1 MKRIAVLAAA
11 LALSACGGGY
21 TSISLFTTDWT
32 DDGGKSIEN
41 IRKRLA
47 SSHPPPGTDIAVAV
61 AGNADKLIGQPLGGG
76 TAAKWTYAHPLSARP
91 VIAGSVVVGSG
102 GGELFALDAP
112 TGKRL
117 WARPTG
123 GLKVRGAGDDGFV
136 TVVTMSASNGVGSVL
151 LAVARDGSVVRQ
163 IETDRSLGEPA
174 VLGGFAFVPWN
185 NVYVSAI
192 DLANGDEA
200 ARVVLREKVSR
211 AWTAQREL
219 YFGEIGIFRWDE
231 RIKDAPTDKAAHV
244 SLPVREL
251 PGSPKL
257 MEPGTENPGPSAEA
271 PDRIRIYARPTPGD
285 TGPLTIDSDRYYAT
299 YFRIAMGFEA
309 TKGTLAWVHTHGSDI
324 IGGAAGPGSVVL
336 CDEQGHITAL
346 DARTGGATADIDLGE
361 PVKGCTVQVDAW
373 SSSAPPAPVP
383 PTAEQLSIALL
394 NREAQLATAKRLLLR
409 ELASLEDDVAT
420 KTLVALASDERTS
433 PMIMP
438 DARQALADRRN
449 GAQYMR
455 DALARHYDYLKDV
468 LRPPPVGPIAQALA
482 AIGDTSA
489 AELLASHLLDT
500 ADTDDDVKHAA
511 EALVRLS
518 SSDETAVLSQFFGM
532 YRATAPN
539 EDIESAV
546 VSVAQALVKV
556 GGAEGKARVQAAMHD
571 PMTLPNVRERLQALV
586 IVAPVATPDTN
597 ADAGAPVKPAKPA
610 KK

>member
-1 MKRIAVLAAA
+1 MKRVALLAGVLAVA
-11 LALSACGGGY
+11 ACGGGY

-41 IRKRLA
+41 IRKKLA
-47 SSHPPPGTDIAVAV
+47 NTHPAPGTDIAVAV
-61 AGNADKLIGQPLGGG
+61 AGNADKLIGQPLAPGGG
-76 TAAKWTYAHPLSARP
+76 AKWTYAHPLSARP

-136 TVVTMSASNGVGSVL
+136 TVITLSGANAGGSVL

-163 IETDRSLGEPA
+163 IETDRSLGAPA

-185 NVYVSAI
+185 SVYVSAI

-200 ARVVLREKVSR
+200 ARVVLREETSR
-211 AWTAQREL
+211 AWTEQREL

-231 RIKDAPTDKAAHV
+231 HIKDAPKNEASHV

-257 MEPGTENPGPSAEA
+257 MEPGNENPGPTAEA

-285 TGPLTIDSDRYYAT
+285 TGPLGIDSGRYYAT
-299 YFRIAMGFEA
+299 YFRIVMGFEA

-324 IGGAAGPGSVVL
+324 IGGAAGAGSVVL
-336 CDEQGHITAL
+336 CDEQGHVTAL
-346 DARTGGATADIDLGE
+346 DAKTGGAMADVDLGE
-361 PVKGCTVQVDAW
+361 PVKGCVVQVDAW
-373 SSSAPPAPVP
+373 KSNAPPAAVP
-383 PTAEQLSIALL
+383 PIAEQLSSALL

-409 ELASLEDDVAT
+409 ELASLEDEVAT

-455 DALARHYDYLKDV
+455 EALARHYDYLKDV

-489 AELLASHLLDT
+489 SELLASHLLDT
-500 ADTDDDVKHAA
+500 ADTDDDVKRAA
-511 EALVRLS
+511 EALVKLS
-518 SSDETAVLSQFFGM
+518 SADETAVLAQFFGM

-546 VSVAQALVKV
+546 VSVAQALAKV
-556 GGAEGKARVQAAMHD
+556 GGAEGKARVLAAMHD

-586 IVAPVATPDTN
+586 IVAAPPD
-597 ADAGAPVKPAKPA
+597 AGDAGAAGA
-610 KK
+610 GKKK